1 MWNLLRLFDLWN
13 IILFAAIVLFAI
25 GTRDIYRAYGKQ
37 GALKQHIGIVE
48 KKSISAIQKGEYK
61 SDSLKTVQIK
71 LVGDENYYF
80 ISMSAE
86 KVNTLVNEGDSV
98 ELFTKAII
106 TSDGN
111 RVTNGSNFWYST
123 NPNQIF
129 QVISKKY
136 AEPIVS
142 IHEYQHTLRSGAWLA
157 PALSICFFLCYFS
170 RYLNGNLFTFYIGNR
185 KFRLG

>member
-1 MWNLLRLFDLWN
+1 MRNFLRLFSLWD
-13 IILFAAIVLFAI
+13 IILLAAIVLLGI
-25 GTRDIYRAYGKQ
+25 GIKDIYRAYGKQ
-37 GALKQHIGIVE
+37 GDLKQHIGIVE
-48 KKSISAIQKGEYK
+48 KKSISAIQDGEYK
-61 SDSLKTVQIK
+61 SDSLRTVTIK
-71 LVGDENYYF
+71 LVGDKNYYF

-123 NPNQIF
+123 EPNQIF

-136 AEPIVS
+136 AQPIVS
-142 IHEYQHTLRSGAWLA
+142 IHEYQHALRSGAWIA
-157 PALSICFFLCYFS
+157 PVLSICFFLCYFS
-170 RYLNGNLFTFYIGNR
+170 QYIRGDFFTFYIGKR